1 MATLVFNAEEIA
13 PRELKPAL
21 YELEGISR
29 EAVEAHYKLYEGYV
43 AKRNEILAKLADVDL
58 SAGNQVYSEVRALKV
73 ELTFAI
79 GGVKNHEIYF
89 EHLGGGGGDPD
100 GPIGDLIER
109 DFGSVADWRA
119 DLKATGMGGRGWAWT
134 AYDWDEGRLFN
145 HIGDAQNTYP
155 IWNATPLIALDVY
168 EHAYFLDY
176 RTDRSSYI
184 DVFFDNLDWAT
195 VNDWVSK
202 YQVSLK

>member
-21 YELEGISR
+21 LELDGISR

-43 AKRNEILAKLADVDL
+43 NKRNEILAKLADVDL
-58 SAGNQVYSEVRALKV
+58 SAGNQVYSELRALKV
-73 ELTFAI
+73 DLSFAV

-89 EHLGGGGGDPD
+89 EHLGGDGGDPA
-100 GPIGDLIER
+100 GAVAQLIKR
-109 DFGSVADWRA
+109 DFGSADAWRS
-119 DLKATGMGGRGWAWT
+119 DLKATGMSGPGWAWT

-145 HIGDAQNTYP
+145 YIGDAQNSYP
-155 IWNATPLIALDVY
+155 IWNATPLVALDVY
-168 EHAYFLDY
+168 EHAYFLDFQ
-176 RTDRSSYI
+176 TDRGAYI
-184 DVFFDNLDWAT
+184 DVFFNNLDWAV

-202 YQVSLK
+202 YQIPLK